1 MKNLQRFD
9 EFLNEKTPAKAKSSR
24 RAKSS
29 LDSPLN
35 SPLNSPQDT
44 PLARNKTFM
53 NSLIY
58 DALDLVDRGHY
69 KSLTV
74 VLLHIAKE
82 IQEEIL
88 KKNVPLTLFE
98 KRLLL
103 AGYMFGIQQPTS
115 PSQENIRKD
124 LDGLIQNL
132 HSPETLRIE
141 QGDRSGRQFSASAQ
155 DWDSL

>member
-9 EFLNEKTPAKAKSSR
+9 EFLNEKTPAKAKSSG

-29 LDSPLN
+29 LDSPLDSPWD
-35 SPLNSPQDT
+35 SPLV
-44 PLARNKTFM
+44 RNKTIM
-53 NSLIY
+53 YDLIY

-82 IQEEIL
+82 IQEMIL

-103 AGYMFGIQQPTS
+103 AGYMLGIQQPTS
-115 PSQENIRKD
+115 SSQENIKKD

-141 QGDRSGRQFSASAQ
+141 HGDRSGRQFSASAQ
-155 DWDSL
+155 GWDRLVI